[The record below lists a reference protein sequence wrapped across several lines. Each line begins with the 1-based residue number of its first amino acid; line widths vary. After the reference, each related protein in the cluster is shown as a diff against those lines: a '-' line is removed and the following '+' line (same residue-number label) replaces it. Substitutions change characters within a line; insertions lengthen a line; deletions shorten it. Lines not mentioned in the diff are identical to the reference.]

1 MAAYIEEDVLDPEL
15 LASPP
20 TRVPTAAEIADILEP
35 WRPQKLRRIAA
46 AHLLNHWSPWFVL
59 RTHYGGGEAD
69 DTKLRTWL
77 DAEGDFADDP
87 AIVSPGH
94 EWFCVLDDPEL
105 FDFGDYWQEVYD
117 VFPELAAPRAD
128 RRFTDDDVKEAREEG
143 KYWITHGSEWDCMTD
158 DERYQ
163 EAIMQRAV
171 DKYGAALLLVLD
183 KDALDAGECGLIL
196 RDKKGHPVKES
207 EIDPGGLQEFIAR
220 SERGMFFEGHWE
232 HGRPGYKYRLH
243 GKIMR
248 KLLPLV
254 KGEA

>member
-1 MAAYIEEDVLDPEL
+1 
-15 LASPP
+15 
-20 TRVPTAAEIADILEP
+20 
-35 WRPQKLRRIAA
+35 
-46 AHLLNHWSPWFVL
+46 
-59 RTHYGGGEAD
+59 
-69 DTKLRTWL
+69 
-77 DAEGDFADDP
+77 
-87 AIVSPGH
+87 
-94 EWFCVLDDPEL
+94 
-105 FDFGDYWQEVYD
+105 
-117 VFPELAAPRAD
+117 
-128 RRFTDDDVKEAREEG
+128 
-143 KYWITHGSEWDCMTD
+143 
-158 DERYQ
+158 
-163 EAIMQRAV
+163 MQRAV

-183 KDALDAGECGLIL
+183 KDALDADECGLVL